1 MAVTA
6 LSPLRLARRRRRGMR
21 VDRKTWA
28 LGATAVGTTTVVIVG
43 EVARVWARGAAPSPR
58 GEDPAVVLTAAEVA
72 ARETVEVALSGY
84 RGGSTRENALLNLL
98 SSFTLTFGIARLST
112 LLIRRHGRL
121 GPFRNYRVGGR
132 HVHHFVPGIAL
143 AFLAGGASVIS
154 RDEEL
159 DPWLALP
166 FGVGV
171 ALTLDE
177 SALLLE
183 LDDVYWTEKGIV
195 SVQITLASLAL
206 FSSVVLAL
214 RVLRRGE
221 REVLDGT
228 DIETT
233 TPMTPWPKTDE
244 I

>member
-1 MAVTA
+1 MAVK
-6 LSPLRLARRRRRGMR
+6 LVRLVRRRRRGLR

-28 LGATAVGTTTVVIVG
+28 LGAAAVGTTAVVITG

-72 ARETVEVALSGY
+72 ARETVEVALTGY
-84 RGGSTRENALLNLL
+84 REGSTRENALLNLL

-112 LLIRRHGRL
+112 TLIRRHGRL

-132 HVHHFVPGIAL
+132 HVHHFVPGIVL
-143 AFLAGGASVIS
+143 AFLAGGTAVIS
-154 RDEEL
+154 RDESL

-177 SALLLE
+177 SAMLLE

-206 FSSVVLAL
+206 FSSVALVL

-228 DIETT
+228 EAQTETT
-233 TPMTPWPKTDE
+233 TTPVTTWPTIDTT
-244 I
+244 

>member
-1 MAVTA
+1 MSATRSLLHHTRV
-6 LSPLRLARRRRRGMR
+6 RRRGLR
-21 VDRKTWA
+21 IDRRTWA
-28 LGATAVGTTTVVIVG
+28 LGIVAMGTSGALVFG
-43 EVARVWARGAAPSPR
+43 EVARVWSRGSAPLPTQTDDVIGAA
-58 GEDPAVVLTAAEVA
+58 EEA
-72 ARETVEVALSGY
+72 ARETVSVAVSGY
-84 RGGSTRENALLNLL
+84 RTGSTRENALLNLL
-98 SSFTLTFGIARLST
+98 TSFTLTFAIARLST
-112 LLIRRHGRL
+112 TLIRRHGRL

-132 HVHHFVPGIAL
+132 HVHHFVPGIVL
-143 AFLAGGASVIS
+143 AFLAGGAAVIS
-154 RDEEL
+154 REESW

-177 SALLLE
+177 SAMLLE

-221 REVLDGT
+221 REVLDGL
-228 DIETT
+228 ETT
-233 TPMTPWPKTDE
+233 TPMTPWPKIDE
-244 I
+244 T

>member
-1 MAVTA
+1 MAV
-6 LSPLRLARRRRRGMR
+6 RLVRLLRRRRRGLR

-98 SSFTLTFGIARLST
+98 GSFTLTFGIARALT
-112 LLIRRHGRL
+112 YVIRRRRRL
-121 GPFRNYRVGGR
+121 GPIRNYRLGGR
-132 HVHHFVPGIAL
+132 HVHHFVPGIAI
-143 AFLAGGASVIS
+143 AFLAGGASVVS
-154 RDEEL
+154 RNEEL

-166 FGVGV
+166 FGAGV

-183 LDDVYWTEKGIV
+183 LDDVYWTERGVV
-195 SVQITLASLAL
+195 SLQITLGTLAL
-206 FSSVVLAL
+206 LSSVALAL

-221 REVLDGT
+221 ADRS
-228 DIETT
+228 
-233 TPMTPWPKTDE
+233 
-244 I
+244 